1 MCFSHANGHMSIL
14 YVGCRKFMS
23 ILKKEKKKSY
33 LMPKFSSYLNLVL
46 RISILIIRSLSFT
59 KLLEKTSLITHD
71 LSSLLQL
78 SIQILNSVNLGHPS
92 FFLFFFFLKKI

>member
-1 MCFSHANGHMSIL
+1 
-14 YVGCRKFMS
+14 
-23 ILKKEKKKSY
+23 
-33 LMPKFSSYLNLVL
+33 MPKFSSYLNLVL

-92 FFLFFFFLKKI
+92 FFLFFFF